1 MSRLLGPWAVRWLIV
16 PALAGAAL
24 AVAIDPEH
32 PPIIGPERFSE
43 VVLLD
48 GQVYFGHLS
57 GLSGETITLTDVYY
71 FQDARGA
78 PSALTPLALVQR
90 GSEAHGPADGLRI
103 RRDKV
108 LLIEEV
114 GATSQVMRAIAT
126 QRSLE
131 RLAAR

>member
-1 MSRLLGPWAVRWLIV
+1 M
-16 PALAGAAL
+16 
-24 AVAIDPEH
+24 
-32 PPIIGPERFSE
+32 
-43 VVLLD
+43 
-48 GQVYFGHLS
+48 
-57 GLSGETITLTDVYY
+57 YY

-78 PSALTPLALVQR
+78 PSALTPLALVRR

-114 GATSQVMRAIAT
+114 GPASQVMRAIAT

-131 RLAAR
+131 QLAAR